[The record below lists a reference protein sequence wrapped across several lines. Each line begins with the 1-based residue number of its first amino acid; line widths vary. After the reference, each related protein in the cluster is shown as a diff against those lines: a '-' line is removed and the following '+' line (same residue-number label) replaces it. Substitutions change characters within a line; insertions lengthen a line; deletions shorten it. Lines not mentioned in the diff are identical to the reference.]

1 MTAVSWL
8 STPQDRLRLSN
19 RRPRILAL
27 HFPRLPTDRILRRR
41 WGLSWRLNG
50 RSNGRHDDTPVVVAG
65 RRDNGMRLLAL
76 DETAETAG
84 LRMGQGLAEA
94 RAICPNLIVIEEDA
108 AADRRLLEALA
119 DWCDRFTPLVGL
131 DGTDGLFLD
140 ITGCTHLFGG
150 EAAMLQEILTRLTQM
165 GLAVRGA
172 ISSAP
177 GLSWALARFD
187 GNRIVAED
195 EQEGVLA
202 PLPVAALRLDDTLVQ
217 ALHKVGLRQV
227 GDLLEA
233 PRAPLA
239 RRFGADLM
247 LRLDQATGADEE
259 PISPRRPVAHLSA
272 ERRLAEP
279 IRAQDDIL
287 ALAATVAEG
296 LKPGLEARGAGG
308 RVFELVL
315 FRVDGQVFR
324 LSAGASRPL
333 RDPPRIAKLFA
344 ERLKGLHDDLD
355 AGFGFEILR
364 INVLH
369 HEVFDSTQGDF
380 EGDDRRS
387 LSLSDFVDQVSA
399 RLGPEALQT
408 CQLRES
414 HVPERAFRMEPALRQ
429 APARIPLREA
439 PPLGV
444 TVSRAERPLRLFAR
458 PELLETFAVEVPD
471 GPPMRFRWRRLTHR
485 VLRAEGPERLAAEW
499 WRDGEEAL
507 TRDYFRLESDSG
519 QRFWVYR
526 QGLYDEVA
534 HPRWFMHGIFA

>member
-1 MTAVSWL
+1 M
-8 STPQDRLRLSN
+8 
-19 RRPRILAL
+19 
-27 HFPRLPTDRILRRR
+27 
-41 WGLSWRLNG
+41 
-50 RSNGRHDDTPVVVAG
+50 VAG